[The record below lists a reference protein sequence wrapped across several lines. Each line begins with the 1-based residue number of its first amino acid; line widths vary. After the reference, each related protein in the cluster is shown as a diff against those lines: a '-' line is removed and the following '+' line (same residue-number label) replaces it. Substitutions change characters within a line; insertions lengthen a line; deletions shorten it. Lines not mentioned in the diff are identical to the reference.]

1 MGYEKN
7 KKQKRK
13 SRYLYDLATKRPKGD
28 PNVKVKNV
36 TPRTH
41 ENDCVF
47 NRVTLRKKK
56 SQNPLRATDT
66 IGQEK
71 GPFLKFRVFAARENA
86 QNENISCLGREG
98 VAPGRSS
105 HLT

>member
-1 MGYEKN
+1 MIVFSIAL
-7 KKQKRK
+7 RF
-13 SRYLYDLATKRPKGD
+13 
-28 PNVKVKNV
+28 VK
-36 TPRTH
+36 
-41 ENDCVF
+41 E
-47 NRVTLRKKK
+47 K

-71 GPFLKFRVFAARENA
+71 GRFLKFRVFAAREKA
-86 QNENISCLGREG
+86 KNENISCLGRDG